1 MEDLI
6 DITCAKCGCSYQKP
20 SVFKEYLEKSNHNVF
35 YTWSLTYCDLC
46 RREREAYSLTQ
57 LEYISNM
64 LTKNKSE

>member
-1 MEDLI
+1 MEEFMNLI
-6 DITCAKCGCSYQKP
+6 CKDCKCSYQKP
-20 SVFKEYLEKSNHNVF
+20 SVFKEYLEKSNYNVF

-46 RREREAYSLTQ
+46 RRERETYALTQ